1 MKRII
6 IMIFFLICF
15 NLFCFNIQEISEF
28 NKTESYVTYDDTYA
42 VKDDY
47 LFSTTIRGFQIHQI
61 LSDSLELVNDF
72 NLENITY
79 HLKIKDDFLFVSS
92 GLSKLYKYDISNVT
106 EPVLMDS
113 IEMLGVYVFFFNNE
127 LLYVNEHTST
137 GWKIHIFDYFTL
149 EEINF
154 YNVPHAV
161 SALMKV
167 AENVARVSIFD
178 HLYIYDISD
187 PYSIEFIGY
196 DETNEHSGPK
206 VQLLPDSLLAVG
218 SSFGRFEFY
227 DISDP
232 FDWEVICFIDKGAA
246 CFTIN
251 ENRLLIMDYQE
262 ILLYDISTI
271 TSPVLLDTVSSAY
284 YDFYR
289 NMKAFDNNIFAGTY
303 FGKLNYY
310 KLNNDEIE
318 IKHTISN
325 GGRLSSM
332 KKQQENLYILSRL
345 EGIFHWDISDIANPV
360 YQNNYLSI
368 KFGFSMF
375 KAQNILIVYGQDFEM
390 LTTINTVF
398 RINENGELDEL
409 DTLYFENSN
418 VERLHYHPEYGFFMI
433 TGTTLYIYHLDEN
446 DELQET
452 FTMEVPEILFSE
464 FIFNGNIAYVIGY
477 HQMYVLANIDD
488 PNLITVSNTI
498 IIDDYEALLSYGFF
512 RNYLFIGSEDYFFPC
527 KVFDISQPDNPVLF
541 TEIDDCGL
549 VAIDEE
555 NEILFSGFDETYAY
569 DISNIE
575 SGIAPQI
582 YQFPIWCLN
591 EELITFN
598 QNNQPYLS
606 LLDRNSCRI
615 FEYETTSNSEETV
628 IEIKPTMQN
637 YPNPFNPETIISFSI
652 PNQSNVELAVF
663 NFKGQK
669 VKQLVSD
676 QLSAGQH
683 NVVWNGKD
691 SNNKSVSSGIY
702 LYKLK
707 VNDKTMSARK
717 CILLK

>member
-1 MKRII
+1 MKRMI
-6 IMIFFLICF
+6 IMIFLLICF
-15 NLFCFNIQEISEF
+15 NLFCFNIQEISQF
-28 NKTESYVTYDDTYA
+28 NQTESYITYDDTYA

-47 LFSTTIRGFQIHQI
+47 LYSTTIRGFQIHQI
-61 LSDSLELVNDF
+61 LTDSLELVNDF
-72 NLENITY
+72 NLEKHTY
-79 HLKIKDDFLFVSS
+79 HLKIKDDFLFVSC
-92 GLSKLYKYDISNVT
+92 GIDRLYKFDISNVT
-106 EPVLMDS
+106 EPVLIDS
-113 IEMLGVYVFFFNNE
+113 IEMLGAYVFFFNNE
-127 LLYVNEHTST
+127 FLYVNEHTIT

-149 EEINF
+149 EEINC
-154 YNVPHAV
+154 YNVPHTV
-161 SALMKV
+161 SALKKI

-196 DETNEHSGPK
+196 DETNEHSNPK

-218 SSFGRFEFY
+218 SHLGKFEIY
-227 DISDP
+227 DISQP
-232 FDWEVICFIDKGAA
+232 TDWQLITFIGYDGMCFNI
-246 CFTIN
+246 IN
-251 ENRLLIMDYQE
+251 NRLIIKGYRTLYLFDISDLSE
-262 ILLYDISTI
+262 PILLDSTSIASYDM
-271 TSPVLLDTVSSAY
+271 
-284 YDFYR
+284 FR
-289 NMKAFDNNIFAGTY
+289 NLKAFGNNIFAGTY
-303 FGKLNYY
+303 AGKLIYY
-310 KLNNDEIE
+310 KLSDDHFHVNQ
-318 IKHTISN
+318 TISN

-332 KKQQENLYILSRL
+332 KKHQENLYILSLL

-360 YQNNYLSI
+360 YQNNYLST

-398 RINENGELDEL
+398 RINEYGELDEL

-446 DELQET
+446 DELQES

-477 HQMYVLANIDD
+477 HQMYVLTNIDE

-527 KVFDISQPDNPVLF
+527 KVFDISQPDNPILF

-582 YQFPIWCLN
+582 YQFPIWSLN

-598 QNNQPYLS
+598 QNNQSCLS
-606 LLDRNSCRI
+606 ILDRNSCRI
-615 FEYETTSNSEETV
+615 FEYDTTSYSEETL
-628 IEIKPTMQN
+628 IEIKPAMKN

-652 PNQSNVELAVF
+652 PNQSNVELTVF

-669 VKQLVSD
+669 VKQLISD
-676 QLSAGQH
+676 QLTSGAHSVIWDGRD
-683 NVVWNGKD
+683 D
-691 SNNKSVSSGIY
+691 SNLPVGSGIY
-702 LYKLK
+702 FYKLEAGNYQQ
-707 VNDKTMSARK
+707 VRK
-717 CILLK
+717 MILMK